1 MSEVPVYVYAPM
13 TAPGTLRLLTRDLP
27 QYTDTMYIQLLA
39 VGATRWRSVVG
50 WIDKQHLR

>member
-27 QYTDTMYIQLLA
+27 QYTDTMYIQLVA
-39 VGATRWRSVVG
+39 VGATRWSSVVG
-50 WIDKQHLR
+50 